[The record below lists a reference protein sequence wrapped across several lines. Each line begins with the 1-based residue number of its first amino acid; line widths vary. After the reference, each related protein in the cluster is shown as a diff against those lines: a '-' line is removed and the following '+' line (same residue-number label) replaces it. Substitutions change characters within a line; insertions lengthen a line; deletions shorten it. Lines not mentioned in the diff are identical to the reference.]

1 MTNFGGFGPPGGQNA
16 PPPTLQTCGSV
27 VTRTKPAIYKKII
40 FKENVLIISSGA
52 LGLLAGDFNGTAYH
66 RYLTHPQ
73 VLESLKVKPIKV

>member
-52 LGLLAGDFNGTAYH
+52 LGLLQGRDTDELCSPNVTDSFVVIC
-66 RYLTHPQ
+66 R
-73 VLESLKVKPIKV
+73 